1 MIDKEYGDWLELSA
15 AHPAPAAPSGARPLP
30 HAIDWRHVWG
40 AWEDHVEST
49 VPTWASPA
57 QLFEPHAQSVRDI
70 VTAVREEGERRLR
83 DAAATVRGIL
93 LDRPSDADALE
104 AALTELHVSL
114 SAPLDPLGHVNARR
128 LAERLD
134 GAGDGELS
142 LGDLALA
149 VQRGI
154 EEGGAP
160 STQLN
165 EARHVAASM
174 LQLAAD
180 PPS

>member
-30 HAIDWRHVWG
+30 HAIDWQHVWG
-40 AWEDHVEST
+40 AWEDHVKST
-49 VPTWASPA
+49 VPTWASPVE
-57 QLFEPHAQSVRDI
+57 LLEPHAQSVRDL

-83 DAAATVRGIL
+83 DAAASVRGML
-93 LDRPSDADALE
+93 LDRPFDVDI
-104 AALTELHVSL
+104 ALTELHASL
-114 SAPLDPLGHVNARR
+114 SAPLDALGHVNARR

-134 GAGDGELS
+134 AAGDGEIS
-142 LGDLALA
+142 LGDLAVA
-149 VQRGI
+149 VQREI

-165 EARHVAASM
+165 EARHVAAS
-174 LQLAAD
+174 L
-180 PPS
+180 